1 MSARD
6 GDGDIGATHDR
17 GGKMAAAH
25 EGGATVELARL
36 SKHYGEVP
44 ALTDVSLSL
53 APGRFLALLG
63 PSGSG
68 KSTLIRCLAGIERP
82 SAGSISIGGALVAD
96 RRTHTPPE
104 RRDLAMV
111 FQDFAL
117 WPHMSVLDN
126 VRFALRRRRLSRA
139 HSHSRAQSMLDRV
152 GLAHKRERY
161 PHELSGGEQQ
171 RVALARALVG
181 EPRLLLFDEPLSSLD
196 ASLRERLRIEI
207 GTLVR
212 ECGASAVYITH
223 DQSEAFALGD
233 EVGVLEAGRL
243 VQIGAPETIYR
254 RPAASFV
261 ARFTGLAGSLGGRLL
276 GAAEAPLALSER
288 PLEPAGQPL
297 APAGRP
303 LGDDTPNGHAGG
315 ERVRVAVPTETA
327 SRHLE
332 LVATATADLSAGAA
346 VEVLIRPTAV
356 RICDSEQAATL
367 LGMIRDVA
375 YCGRGYEYV
384 IELGAGVELTGVF
397 DTRRLRRGER
407 CGIELDPEGCLVF
420 AQQEPDAPAPL
431 PAQALPGGAQQ
442 REPGLG
448 PEQSP
453 GQPAM
458 RLVR

>member
-1 MSARD
+1 MSGSAE
-6 GDGDIGATHDR
+6 GVAGSESVPGER
-17 GGKMAAAH
+17 GNA
-25 EGGATVELARL
+25 VELRGL
-36 SKHYGEVP
+36 SKQYGEVA
-44 ALTDVSLSL
+44 ALREVSLSIE
-53 APGRFLALLG
+53 PGRFLVLLG

-82 SAGSISIGGALVAD
+82 SAGTISIGGSVVAD
-96 RRTHTPPE
+96 ARTHLPPE

-126 VRFALRRRRLSRA
+126 VRFALRRRRLGRGPSYERA
-139 HSHSRAQSMLDRV
+139 ERMLDRV

-223 DQSEAFALGD
+223 DQGEAFALGD

-243 VQIGAPETIYR
+243 VQLGPPETIYR
-254 RPAASFV
+254 RPAAAFV

-276 GAAEAPLALSER
+276 GEVEGSQAQL
-288 PLEPAGQPL
+288 
-297 APAGRP
+297 
-303 LGDDTPNGHAGG
+303 
-315 ERVRVAVPTETA
+315 VRIAVPTEQPEH
-327 SRHLE
+327 HLQLE
-332 LVATATADLSAGAA
+332 ATAMAELASGAA
-346 VEVLIRPTAV
+346 VVVLIRPTAV
-356 RICDSEQAATL
+356 QICDAGQEATL
-367 LGMIRDVA
+367 VGMVRDVA

-384 IELGAGVELTGVF
+384 VELGAGVELTGVF
-397 DTRRLRRGER
+397 DTRRLQRGER
-407 CGIELDPEGCLVF
+407 CALRLDPEGCLAF
-420 AQQEPDAPAPL
+420 AQEEPSAPKLL
-431 PAQALPGGAQQ
+431 PAAAMPSADRLV
-442 REPGLG
+442 EPGADRPARQAG
-448 PEQSP
+448 TPSSEQP
-453 GQPAM
+453 VV
-458 RLVR
+458 RLAR